1 MAGEL
6 HKSIEIHFFFHWK
19 TKYMPLEVMICL
31 TQMQNIMLILEM
43 LHGYT
48 HFIFNEKNHSHDSI

>member
-1 MAGEL
+1 MTREL
-6 HKSIEIHFFFHWK
+6 HKSIEIHFFLIEK
-19 TKYMPLEVMICL
+19 TKHMPLEVMIFL

-48 HFIFNEKNHSHDSI
+48 YFIFNEKNHSHDAI

>member
-1 MAGEL
+1 
-6 HKSIEIHFFFHWK
+6 
-19 TKYMPLEVMICL
+19 MPLEVMICL